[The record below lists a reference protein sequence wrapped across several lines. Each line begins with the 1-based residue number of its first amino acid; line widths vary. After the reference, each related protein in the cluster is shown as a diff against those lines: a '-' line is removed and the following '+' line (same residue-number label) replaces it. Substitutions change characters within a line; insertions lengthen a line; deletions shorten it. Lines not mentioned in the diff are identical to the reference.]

1 MGYYRLVKNKISGF
15 SKLSKNEK
23 LSWLNKTYFKND
35 KNTLSTLKKYWNQ
48 NNDLQK
54 IHDEFA
60 ENTISNFYLPFS
72 VAPNF
77 LIDGNNYTIPMVTEE
92 SSVVAAACKAAKFW
106 CKRGGFTTR
115 ILSFKKKGHV
125 HFVYDGNKQKLK
137 SFFSNI
143 KSLLL
148 SDCAEINSNM
158 KSRGGGILN
167 IELIDKTSDIS
178 NYYQIECSFDTV
190 DSMGANFINSC
201 LEQIAKSLK
210 REAIIFKKFNKKEQ
224 NIEIIMC
231 ILSNYVPDCLVRAEV
246 SCPVNKLNE
255 FENIDSQ
262 NFAKKFC
269 QAIKIA
275 ETQKVRAVTHNK
287 GIMNG
292 VDAVVIATGNDFRA
306 IEAGVHAYACRNGN
320 YSSLT
325 GAKLKDDI
333 FNFWIEIPLSLGTVG
348 GITNLHPLVK
358 WSLNLLKNPSSK
370 QLMKIVAVSGLA
382 QNFAALQSLI
392 TTGIQKGHMKMH
404 LINILNT
411 LNASDEE
418 KSLLID
424 HFKSHTVTF
433 RSVSEELVKLRNFE
447 I

>member
-106 CKRGGFTTR
+106 CNRGGFKTK

-143 KSLLL
+143 KSSLLT
-148 SDCAEINSNM
+148 DCTDINSNM
-158 KSRGGGILN
+158 KSRGGGILE
-167 IELIDKTSDIS
+167 IELIDKTKDIS

-210 REAIIFKKFNKKEQ
+210 REAIIYEKFNKKER
-224 NIEIIMC
+224 NIDIIMC

-246 SCPVNKLNE
+246 SCPVNKFNE

-262 NFAKKFC
+262 NFVNKFC

-306 IEAGVHAYACRNGN
+306 IEAGVHAYAYRNGN
-320 YSSLT
+320 YKSLT

-358 WSLNLLKNPSSK
+358 WSLNLLKNPTSK

-411 LNASDEE
+411 LNATDEE
-418 KSLLID
+418 KSLLIN
-424 HFKSHTVTF
+424 HFKSHTVTY
-433 RSVSEELVKLRNFE
+433 RSVSEKLVKLRNFE